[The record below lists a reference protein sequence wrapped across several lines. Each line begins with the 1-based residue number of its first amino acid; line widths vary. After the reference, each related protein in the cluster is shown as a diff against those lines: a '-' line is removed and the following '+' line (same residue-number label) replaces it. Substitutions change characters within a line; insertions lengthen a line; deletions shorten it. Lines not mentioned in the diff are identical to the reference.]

1 MEYVVFAWV
10 ILGVIVLI
18 MLKGFLDERKKK
30 KKFILWLK
38 NHYGELPKR
47 EEYREE
53 EFRKIARYY
62 QAHEKDG
69 FHIDDITWND
79 LNMDE
84 IFKRMNYTYSAAG
97 EEYLYYL
104 LRTPMQEEASAG
116 KLEEQINYFM
126 QHKEERVEYQTA
138 FAGIGKTGK
147 YSIYDYLDYLDLLG
161 EKGNGKH
168 HLGNLA
174 VLLSIGAMYFSVQ
187 YGILLLVVVVAHNIV
202 SYFKDKN
209 EIDPYITSF
218 GYILR
223 LIKNVE
229 KIGKIPAEAFGEE
242 RESLEKC
249 RKSLGQFKTGAS
261 IVMSPAR
268 MSASG
273 NPLEILLDYVRMVFH
288 LDLIKFNQMLLE
300 VRKNKD
306 VIDRMLTIIGY
317 METVIAIGAF
327 RTSMESYC
335 IPRFD
340 RSRGMK
346 AENIYHPL
354 LQNPVKNSIL
364 TEKGVLITG
373 SNASGKSTFLKTV
386 AINAI
391 LAQTIHTCMADSYSA
406 SLYRIMSSMAL
417 RDDLAGGDSYY
428 IVEIKSLK
436 RILNRLEEEGNP
448 VLCFV
453 DEVLRGT
460 NTVERIAAS
469 TQILKSL
476 SKASVLCFAATHD
489 IELTHLLKKYYNNY
503 HFEEEIVDNDVV
515 FHYQLMRGR
524 AVTRNAI
531 KLLGVMGYD
540 EEIIKEAEG
549 LAEGFLEKGSWENAT
564 ICLTEE

>member
-1 MEYVVFAWV
+1 MEYIVFAWV
-10 ILGVIVLI
+10 IFGVIVLI
-18 MLKGFLDERKKK
+18 MLKGFLDEAKKRKN
-30 KKFILWLK
+30 FILWLRD
-38 NHYGELPKR
+38 HYGELPKR

-53 EFRKIARYY
+53 ELKKIARYY
-62 QAHEKDG
+62 KVHEAEG

-104 LRTPMQEEASAG
+104 LRTPMQDEGSAER
-116 KLEEQINYFM
+116 LEEHVGYFM
-126 QHKEERVEYQTA
+126 QHKEERVDYQTA

-161 EKGNGKH
+161 ERSNGKH
-168 HLGNLA
+168 YLGNLGI
-174 VLLSIGAMYFSVQ
+174 LLSIGAMYFSVQ
-187 YGILLLVVVVAHNIV
+187 YGILLLVAVVAYNIV

-229 KIGKIPAEAFGEE
+229 RIRKLPASVFREE
-242 RESLEKC
+242 REELERC
-249 RKSLGQFKTGAS
+249 QKSLGQFKAGAS
-261 IVMSPAR
+261 IVMSPTR

-288 LDLIKFNQMLLE
+288 LDLIKFNQMLSE
-300 VRKNKD
+300 VRKNKSA
-306 VIDRMLTIIGY
+306 IDRMLTVIGY

-354 LQNPVKNSIL
+354 LEQPVKNSIL
-364 TEKGVLITG
+364 TERGVLITG

-386 AINAI
+386 AVNAI

-406 SLYRIMSSMAL
+406 GLYRIMSSMAL
-417 RDDLAGGDSYY
+417 RDDLSGGDSYY

-436 RILNRLEEEGNP
+436 RILNRIEEEGNP

-489 IELTHLLKKYYNNY
+489 VELTHLLEKYYNNY

-515 FHYQLMRGR
+515 FHYQLMKGR
-524 AVTRNAI
+524 AATRNAI

-540 EEIIKEAEG
+540 EKIIREAEE
-549 LAEGFLEKGSWENAT
+549 LAESFLEKGSWE
-564 ICLTEE
+564 

>member
-1 MEYVVFAWV
+1 MEYIIFAGVV
-10 ILGVIVLI
+10 IGIIVLI
-18 MLKGFLDERKKK
+18 MLKGFWDDQKKK
-30 KKFILWLK
+30 KNFILWLRD
-38 NHYGELPKR
+38 HYGELPKR
-47 EEYREE
+47 GEYKDEELK
-53 EFRKIARYY
+53 KIARYY
-62 QAHEKDG
+62 EAHAHAG

-84 IFKRMNYTYSAAG
+84 VFKRMNYTYSAAG

-104 LRTPMQEEASAG
+104 LRTPMQEDTGTETME
-116 KLEEQINYFM
+116 KHIYYFM
-126 QHKEERVEYQTA
+126 QNEEDRVAYQTF

-161 EKGNGKH
+161 ERSNGKH
-168 HLGNLA
+168 YLGNLA
-174 VLLSIGAMYFSVQ
+174 IAAALALLFFSAQ
-187 YGILLLVVVVAHNIV
+187 YGILLLVAALMYNIT

-223 LIKNVE
+223 LIENVE
-229 KIGKIPAEAFGEE
+229 KMEKLPARAFEKEMEE
-242 RESLEKC
+242 LKNC
-249 RKSLGQFKTGAS
+249 RKKMGGFRTGS
-261 IVMSPAR
+261 YIVMSSSR

-273 NPLEILLDYVRMVFH
+273 NPLEVLLDYLRMALH
-288 LDLIKFNQMLLE
+288 LDLIKFNSMLSE

-306 VIDRMLTIIGY
+306 TIDKMLTIIGY
-317 METVIAIGAF
+317 MEAMAAIGAF
-327 RTSMESYC
+327 RTSLESYC
-335 IPRFD
+335 IPEFD
-340 RSRGMK
+340 KRRGIK
-346 AENIYHPL
+346 AENLYHPL
-354 LQNPVKNSIL
+354 LDEPVKNSIL

-386 AINAI
+386 AVNAI
-391 LAQTIHTCMADSYSA
+391 LAQTIHTCMADHYHA
-406 SLYRIMSSMAL
+406 GLYRIMSSMAL

-436 RILNRLEEEGNP
+436 RILNQIEENGNP

-476 SKASVLCFAATHD
+476 ARSSVLCFAATHD
-489 IELTHLLKKYYNNY
+489 IELTHLLERYYNNY
-503 HFEEEIVDNDVV
+503 HFEEEIIDNDVV
-515 FHYQLMRGR
+515 FHYNLLKGR

-540 EEIIKEAEG
+540 DAIIREAEEM
-549 LAEGFLEKGSWENAT
+549 AEGFLQKGSW
-564 ICLTEE
+564 

>member
-104 LRTPMQEEASAG
+104 LRTPMQKEASAG

>member
-10 ILGVIVLI
+10 IFGVIVLI

-62 QAHEKDG
+62 KAHEKDG

-79 LNMDE
+79 LNMNE

-116 KLEEQINYFM
+116 KLEGQINYFM

-161 EKGNGKH
+161 EKSNGKH

-174 VLLSIGAMYFSVQ
+174 ILLSIGAMYFSVQ
-187 YGILLLVVVVAHNIV
+187 YGILLLIVVVTHNIV

-229 KIGKIPAEAFGEE
+229 KIGKLPAEAFGEE

-273 NPLEILLDYVRMVFH
+273 NPLEILLDYARMVFH

-327 RTSMESYC
+327 RASMESYC

-364 TEKGVLITG
+364 TERGVLITG

-540 EEIIKEAEG
+540 EEIIKEAEEM
-549 LAEGFLEKGSWENAT
+549 AEGFLEKGSWENAT

>member
-1 MEYVVFAWV
+1 MEYIIFAGVV
-10 ILGVIVLI
+10 IGIIVLI
-18 MLKGFLDERKKK
+18 MLKGFWDDQKKK
-30 KKFILWLK
+30 KNFILWLRD
-38 NHYGELPKR
+38 HYGELPKR
-47 EEYREE
+47 GEYKDEELK
-53 EFRKIARYY
+53 KIARYY
-62 QAHEKDG
+62 EAHAHAG

-84 IFKRMNYTYSAAG
+84 VFKRMNYTYSAAG

-104 LRTPMQEEASAG
+104 LRTPMQEDTGTETME
-116 KLEEQINYFM
+116 KHIYYFM
-126 QHKEERVEYQTA
+126 QNEEDRVAYHTF

-161 EKGNGKH
+161 ERSNGKH
-168 HLGNLA
+168 YLGNLA
-174 VLLSIGAMYFSVQ
+174 IAAALALLFFSAQ
-187 YGILLLVVVVAHNIV
+187 YGILLLVAALMYNIT

-223 LIKNVE
+223 LIENVE
-229 KIGKIPAEAFGEE
+229 KMEKLPARAFEKEMEE
-242 RESLEKC
+242 LKNC
-249 RKSLGQFKTGAS
+249 RKKMGGFRTGS
-261 IVMSPAR
+261 YIVMSSSR

-273 NPLEILLDYVRMVFH
+273 NPLEVLLDYLRMALH
-288 LDLIKFNQMLLE
+288 LDLIKFNSMLSE

-306 VIDRMLTIIGY
+306 TIDKMLTIIGY
-317 METVIAIGAF
+317 MEAMAAIGAF
-327 RTSMESYC
+327 RTSLESYC
-335 IPRFD
+335 IPEFD
-340 RSRGMK
+340 KRRGIK
-346 AENIYHPL
+346 AENLYHPL
-354 LQNPVKNSIL
+354 LDEPVKNSIL

-386 AINAI
+386 AVNAI
-391 LAQTIHTCMADSYSA
+391 LAQTIHTCMADHYHA
-406 SLYRIMSSMAL
+406 GLYRIMSSMAL

-436 RILNRLEEEGNP
+436 RILNQIEENGNP

-476 SKASVLCFAATHD
+476 ARSSVLCFAATHD
-489 IELTHLLKKYYNNY
+489 IELTHLLERYYNNY
-503 HFEEEIVDNDVV
+503 HFEEEIIDNDVV
-515 FHYQLMRGR
+515 FHYNLLKGR

-540 EEIIKEAEG
+540 DAIIREAEEM
-549 LAEGFLEKGSWENAT
+549 AEGFLQKGSW
-564 ICLTEE
+564 

>member
-1 MEYVVFAWV
+1 MEYIVFAWV
-10 ILGVIVLI
+10 IFGVIVLI
-18 MLKGFLDERKKK
+18 MLKGFLDEAKKRKN
-30 KKFILWLK
+30 FILWLRD
-38 NHYGELPKR
+38 HYGELPKR

-53 EFRKIARYY
+53 ELKKIARYY
-62 QAHEKDG
+62 KVHEAEG

-104 LRTPMQEEASAG
+104 LRTPMQEEGSAER
-116 KLEEQINYFM
+116 LEEHVGYFM
-126 QHKEERVEYQTA
+126 QHKEERVAYQTA

-161 EKGNGKH
+161 ERSNGKH
-168 HLGNLA
+168 YLGNLGI
-174 VLLSIGAMYFSVQ
+174 LLSIGAMYFSVQ
-187 YGILLLVVVVAHNIV
+187 YGILLLVAVVAYNIV

-229 KIGKIPAEAFGEE
+229 RIRKLPASVFREE
-242 RESLEKC
+242 REELERC
-249 RKSLGQFKTGAS
+249 QKSLGQFKAGAS

-288 LDLIKFNQMLLE
+288 LDLIKFNQMLSE
-300 VRKNKD
+300 VRKNKSA
-306 VIDRMLTIIGY
+306 IDRMLTVIGY

-354 LQNPVKNSIL
+354 LEQPVKNSIL
-364 TEKGVLITG
+364 TERGVLITG

-386 AINAI
+386 AVNAI

-406 SLYRIMSSMAL
+406 GLYRIMSSMAL
-417 RDDLAGGDSYY
+417 RDDLSGGDSYY

-436 RILNRLEEEGNP
+436 RILNRMEEEGNP

-489 IELTHLLKKYYNNY
+489 VELTHLLEKYYNNY

-515 FHYQLMRGR
+515 FHYQLMKGR
-524 AVTRNAI
+524 AATRNAI

-540 EEIIKEAEG
+540 EKIIREAEE
-549 LAEGFLEKGSWENAT
+549 LAESFLQKGSWE
-564 ICLTEE
+564 

>member
-104 LRTPMQEEASAG
+104 LRTPMQKEASAG

-354 LQNPVKNSIL
+354 LQNTVKNSIL

>member
-1 MEYVVFAWV
+1 MEYIVFAWA
-10 ILGVIVLI
+10 IFGVIALI

-30 KKFILWLK
+30 KNFILWLR
-38 NHYGELPKR
+38 NHYGELPER
-47 EEYREE
+47 EEYKEE
-53 EFRKIARYY
+53 EMRKIARYY
-62 QAHEKDG
+62 EAHEADG

-104 LRTPMQEEASAG
+104 LRTPMQEESNAER
-116 KLEEQINYFM
+116 LEEHVNYFM
-126 QHKEERVEYQTA
+126 QHKEERVEYQTV

-161 EKGNGKH
+161 EKSNRKH
-168 HLGNLA
+168 YLGNFA
-174 VLLSIGAMYFSVQ
+174 ILLSIGAMYFSVQ
-187 YGILLLVVVVAHNIV
+187 YGILLLVAVVTHNIV

-229 KIGKIPAEAFGEE
+229 NMGKLPKNVFGEE
-242 RESLEKC
+242 REELEKC
-249 RKSLGQFKTGAS
+249 QKSLGQFKAGAS

-273 NPLEILLDYVRMVFH
+273 NPLEIVLDYVRMVFH
-288 LDLIKFNQMLLE
+288 LDLIKFNQMLSE

-306 VIDRMLTIIGY
+306 AIDRMLTIIGY

-327 RTSMESYC
+327 RISTESYC

-354 LQNPVKNSIL
+354 LEKPVKNSLL
-364 TEKGVLITG
+364 TERGVLITG

-386 AINAI
+386 AVTAI

-406 SLYRIMSSMAL
+406 GLYRIMSSMAL
-417 RDDLAGGDSYY
+417 RDDLSGGDSYY

-436 RILNRLEEEGNP
+436 RILNQMEEEGNT

-489 IELTHLLKKYYNNY
+489 IELTHLLEKYYNNY
-503 HFEEEIVDNDVV
+503 HFEEEIVDKDVV
-515 FHYQLMRGR
+515 FHYQLLKGR

-540 EEIIKEAEG
+540 EGIIQEAEE
-549 LAEGFLEKGSWENAT
+549 LAESFLEKGSW
-564 ICLTEE
+564 

>member
-38 NHYGELPKR
+38 DHYGELPKR

-53 EFRKIARYY
+53 EFRKIARYF

-126 QHKEERVEYQTA
+126 HHKEERVEYQTA

-174 VLLSIGAMYFSVQ
+174 ILLSIGAMYFSVQ

>member
-10 ILGVIVLI
+10 IFGVIVLI

-62 QAHEKDG
+62 KAHEKDG

-79 LNMDE
+79 LNMNE

-161 EKGNGKH
+161 EKSNGKH
-168 HLGNLA
+168 HLGNLTI
-174 VLLSIGAMYFSVQ
+174 LLSIGAMYFSVQ
-187 YGILLLVVVVAHNIV
+187 YGILLLIVVVTHNIV

-229 KIGKIPAEAFGEE
+229 KIGKLPAEAFGEE

-273 NPLEILLDYVRMVFH
+273 NPLEILLDYARMVFH

-317 METVIAIGAF
+317 MEAVIAIGAF
-327 RTSMESYC
+327 RASMESYC

-364 TEKGVLITG
+364 TERGVLITG

-406 SLYRIMSSMAL
+406 GLYRIMSSMAL

-540 EEIIKEAEG
+540 EEIIKEAEEM
-549 LAEGFLEKGSWENAT
+549 AEGFLEKGSWDNAT

>member
-10 ILGVIVLI
+10 IFGVIVLI

-62 QAHEKDG
+62 KAHEKDG

-79 LNMDE
+79 LNMNE

-161 EKGNGKH
+161 EKSNGKH

-174 VLLSIGAMYFSVQ
+174 ILLSIGAMYFSVQ
-187 YGILLLVVVVAHNIV
+187 YGILLLIVVVTHNIV

-229 KIGKIPAEAFGEE
+229 KIGKLPAEAFGEE

>member
-1 MEYVVFAWV
+1 MEYIVFAWV
-10 ILGVIVLI
+10 IFGVIALI
-18 MLKGFLDERKKK
+18 MLKGFLDEGKKRKN
-30 KKFILWLK
+30 FILWLRD
-38 NHYGELPKR
+38 HYGELPKR
-47 EEYREE
+47 EEYREGE
-53 EFRKIARYY
+53 LKKIARYY
-62 QAHEKDG
+62 KVHEGEG

-104 LRTPMQEEASAG
+104 LRTPMQEKDSAE
-116 KLEEQINYFM
+116 KLEEQVGYFM
-126 QHKEERVEYQTA
+126 RHKEERVEYQTV

-161 EKGNGKH
+161 ERSNGKH
-168 HLGNLA
+168 YLGNLA
-174 VLLSIGAMYFSVQ
+174 ILLSIGAMYFSVQ
-187 YGILLLVVVVAHNIV
+187 YGILLLVAVVACNIV

-229 KIGKIPAEAFGEE
+229 KIGKLPADVFGEE
-242 RESLEKC
+242 RDALEKS
-249 RKSLGQFKTGAS
+249 RKSLGQFKAGAS

-288 LDLIKFNQMLLE
+288 LDLIKFNQMLSE
-300 VRKNKD
+300 VRKNKSA
-306 VIDRMLTIIGY
+306 IDRMLTVIGY

-327 RTSMESYC
+327 RTSAESYC

-340 RSRGMK
+340 RGRGMK

-354 LQNPVKNSIL
+354 LERPVKNSIL
-364 TEKGVLITG
+364 TERGVLITG

-386 AINAI
+386 AVNAI

-406 SLYRIMSSMAL
+406 GLYRIMSSMAL
-417 RDDLAGGDSYY
+417 RDDLSGGESYY

-436 RILNRLEEEGNP
+436 RILNRMEEEGNP

-476 SKASVLCFAATHD
+476 SGASVLCFAATHD
-489 IELTHLLKKYYNNY
+489 IELTHLLEKYYNNY

-515 FHYQLMRGR
+515 FHYQLMKGR
-524 AVTRNAI
+524 AATRNAI

-540 EEIIKEAEG
+540 EKIIREAEE
-549 LAEGFLEKGSWENAT
+549 LAESFLEKGSWE
-564 ICLTEE
+564 

>member
-10 ILGVIVLI
+10 IFGVIVLI

-62 QAHEKDG
+62 KAHEKDG

-79 LNMDE
+79 LNMNE

-161 EKGNGKH
+161 EKSNGKH

-174 VLLSIGAMYFSVQ
+174 ILLSIGAMYFSVQ
-187 YGILLLVVVVAHNIV
+187 YGILLLIVIVTHNIV

-229 KIGKIPAEAFGEE
+229 KIGKLPAEAFGEE

-273 NPLEILLDYVRMVFH
+273 NPLEILLDYARMVFH

-317 METVIAIGAF
+317 MEAVIAIGAF
-327 RTSMESYC
+327 RASMESYC

-364 TEKGVLITG
+364 TERGVLITG

-540 EEIIKEAEG
+540 EEIIKEAEEM
-549 LAEGFLEKGSWENAT
+549 AEGFLEKGSWENAT

>member
-1 MEYVVFAWV
+1 MEYIVFAWV
-10 ILGVIVLI
+10 IFGVIALI
-18 MLKGFLDERKKK
+18 MLKGFLDEGKKRKN
-30 KKFILWLK
+30 FILWLRD
-38 NHYGELPKR
+38 HYGELPKR
-47 EEYREE
+47 EEYREGE
-53 EFRKIARYY
+53 LKKIARYY
-62 QAHEKDG
+62 KVHEGEG

-104 LRTPMQEEASAG
+104 LRTPMQEKDSAE
-116 KLEEQINYFM
+116 KLEEQVGYFM
-126 QHKEERVEYQTA
+126 RHKEERVEYQTV

-161 EKGNGKH
+161 ERSNGKH
-168 HLGNLA
+168 YLGNLA
-174 VLLSIGAMYFSVQ
+174 ILLSIGAMYFSVQ
-187 YGILLLVVVVAHNIV
+187 YGILLLVAVVACNIV

-229 KIGKIPAEAFGEE
+229 KIGRLPADGFGEE
-242 RESLEKC
+242 RDGLEKS
-249 RKSLGQFKTGAS
+249 RKSLGQFKAGAS

-288 LDLIKFNQMLLE
+288 LDLIKFNQMLSE
-300 VRKNKD
+300 VRKNKSA
-306 VIDRMLTIIGY
+306 IDRMLTVVGY

-327 RTSMESYC
+327 RTSAESYC

-340 RSRGMK
+340 RGRGMK

-354 LQNPVKNSIL
+354 LERPVKNSIL
-364 TEKGVLITG
+364 TERGVLITG

-386 AINAI
+386 AVNAI

-406 SLYRIMSSMAL
+406 GLYRIMSSMAL
-417 RDDLAGGDSYY
+417 RDDLSGGDSYY

-436 RILNRLEEEGNP
+436 RILNRMEEEGNP

-460 NTVERIAAS
+460 NMVERIAAS

-476 SKASVLCFAATHD
+476 SRASVLCFAATHD
-489 IELTHLLKKYYNNY
+489 IELTHLLEKYYNNY

-515 FHYQLMRGR
+515 FHYQLMKGR
-524 AVTRNAI
+524 AATRNAI

-540 EEIIKEAEG
+540 EKIIREAEE
-549 LAEGFLEKGSWENAT
+549 LAESFLEKGSWE
-564 ICLTEE
+564 

>member
-1 MEYVVFAWV
+1 MEYIIFAGVV
-10 ILGVIVLI
+10 IGIIVLI
-18 MLKGFLDERKKK
+18 MLKGFWDDQKKK
-30 KKFILWLK
+30 KNFILWLRD
-38 NHYGELPKR
+38 HYGELPKR
-47 EEYREE
+47 GEYKDEELK
-53 EFRKIARYY
+53 KIARYY
-62 QAHEKDG
+62 EAHAHAG

-84 IFKRMNYTYSAAG
+84 VFKRMNYTYSAAG

-104 LRTPMQEEASAG
+104 LRTPMQEDTGTETME
-116 KLEEQINYFM
+116 KHICYFM
-126 QHKEERVEYQTA
+126 QNEEDRVAYQTF

-147 YSIYDYLDYLDLLG
+147 YSIYNYLDYLDLLG
-161 EKGNGKH
+161 ERSNGKH
-168 HLGNLA
+168 YLGNLA
-174 VLLSIGAMYFSVQ
+174 IAAALVLLFFSAQ
-187 YGILLLVVVVAHNIV
+187 YGILLLVAALMYNIT

-223 LIKNVE
+223 LIENVE
-229 KIGKIPAEAFGEE
+229 KMEKLPARAFAKEMEE
-242 RESLEKC
+242 LKNC
-249 RKSLGQFKTGAS
+249 RKKMGGFRTGS
-261 IVMSPAR
+261 YIVMSSSR

-273 NPLEILLDYVRMVFH
+273 NPLEVLLDYLRMALH
-288 LDLIKFNQMLLE
+288 LDLIKFNSMLSE

-306 VIDRMLTIIGY
+306 TIDRMLTIIGY
-317 METVIAIGAF
+317 MEAMAAIGAF
-327 RTSMESYC
+327 RTSLESYC
-335 IPRFD
+335 IPEFD
-340 RSRGMK
+340 KRRGIK
-346 AENIYHPL
+346 AENLYHPL
-354 LQNPVKNSIL
+354 LDEPVRNSIL

-386 AINAI
+386 AVNAI
-391 LAQTIHTCMADSYSA
+391 LAQTIHTCMADHYHA
-406 SLYRIMSSMAL
+406 GLYRIMSSMAL

-436 RILNRLEEEGNP
+436 RILNQIEENGNP

-476 SKASVLCFAATHD
+476 ARSSVLCFAATHD
-489 IELTHLLKKYYNNY
+489 IELTHLLERYYNNY
-503 HFEEEIVDNDVV
+503 HFEEEIIDNDVV
-515 FHYQLMRGR
+515 FHYNLLKGR

-540 EEIIKEAEG
+540 NAIIREAEEM
-549 LAEGFLEKGSWENAT
+549 AEGFLQKGSW
-564 ICLTEE
+564 

>member
-104 LRTPMQEEASAG
+104 LRTPMQKEASAG

-327 RTSMESYC
+327 RTSMESSC

-417 RDDLAGGDSYY
+417 RDDLAGG
-428 IVEIKSLK
+428 IVT
-436 RILNRLEEEGNP
+436 IL
-448 VLCFV
+448 
-453 DEVLRGT
+453 
-460 NTVERIAAS
+460 
-469 TQILKSL
+469 LKS
-476 SKASVLCFAATHD
+476 
-489 IELTHLLKKYYNNY
+489 N
-503 HFEEEIVDNDVV
+503 
-515 FHYQLMRGR
+515 R
-524 AVTRNAI
+524 
-531 KLLGVMGYD
+531 
-540 EEIIKEAEG
+540 
-549 LAEGFLEKGSWENAT
+549 
-564 ICLTEE
+564 

>member
-1 MEYVVFAWV
+1 MGVVGMEYIIFAGVV
-10 ILGVIVLI
+10 IGIIVLI
-18 MLKGFLDERKKK
+18 MLKGFWDDQKKK
-30 KKFILWLK
+30 KNFILWLRD
-38 NHYGELPKR
+38 HYGELPKR
-47 EEYREE
+47 GEYKDEELK
-53 EFRKIARYY
+53 KIARYY
-62 QAHEKDG
+62 EAHAHAG

-84 IFKRMNYTYSAAG
+84 VFKRMNYTYSAAG

-104 LRTPMQEEASAG
+104 LRTPMQEDTGTETME
-116 KLEEQINYFM
+116 KHIYYFM
-126 QHKEERVEYQTA
+126 QNEEDRVAYQTF

-161 EKGNGKH
+161 ERSNGKH
-168 HLGNLA
+168 YLGNLA
-174 VLLSIGAMYFSVQ
+174 IAAALALLFFSAQ
-187 YGILLLVVVVAHNIV
+187 YGILLLVAALMYNIT

-223 LIKNVE
+223 LIENVE
-229 KIGKIPAEAFGEE
+229 KMEKLPARAFEKEMEE
-242 RESLEKC
+242 LKNC
-249 RKSLGQFKTGAS
+249 RKKMGGFRTGS
-261 IVMSPAR
+261 YIVMSSSR

-273 NPLEILLDYVRMVFH
+273 NPLEVLLDYLRMALH
-288 LDLIKFNQMLLE
+288 LDLIKFNSMLSE

-306 VIDRMLTIIGY
+306 TIDKMLTIIGY
-317 METVIAIGAF
+317 MEAMAAIGAF
-327 RTSMESYC
+327 RTSLESYC
-335 IPRFD
+335 IPEFD
-340 RSRGMK
+340 KRRGIK
-346 AENIYHPL
+346 AENLYHPL
-354 LQNPVKNSIL
+354 LDEPVKNSIL

-386 AINAI
+386 AVNAI
-391 LAQTIHTCMADSYSA
+391 LAQTIHTCMADHYHA
-406 SLYRIMSSMAL
+406 GLYRIMSSMAL

-436 RILNRLEEEGNP
+436 RILNQIEENGNP

-476 SKASVLCFAATHD
+476 ARSSVLCFAATHD
-489 IELTHLLKKYYNNY
+489 IELTHLLERYYNNY
-503 HFEEEIVDNDVV
+503 HFEEEIIDNDVV
-515 FHYQLMRGR
+515 FHYNLLKGR

-540 EEIIKEAEG
+540 DAIIREAEEM
-549 LAEGFLEKGSWENAT
+549 AEGFLQKGSW
-564 ICLTEE
+564 

>member
-1 MEYVVFAWV
+1 MEYIVFAWV
-10 ILGVIVLI
+10 IFGVIVLI
-18 MLKGFLDERKKK
+18 MLKGFLDEAKKRKN
-30 KKFILWLK
+30 FILWLRE
-38 NHYGELPKR
+38 HYGELPKR
-47 EEYREE
+47 EEYREGE
-53 EFRKIARYY
+53 LKKIARYY
-62 QAHEKDG
+62 KVHEAEG

-104 LRTPMQEEASAG
+104 LRTPMQEKDSAE
-116 KLEEQINYFM
+116 KLEEQVGYFM
-126 QHKEERVEYQTA
+126 RHKEERVEYQTV

-161 EKGNGKH
+161 ERSNGKH
-168 HLGNLA
+168 YLGNLA
-174 VLLSIGAMYFSVQ
+174 ILLSIGAMYFSVQ
-187 YGILLLVVVVAHNIV
+187 YGILLLVAVVACNIV

-229 KIGKIPAEAFGEE
+229 KIGKLPADVFGEE
-242 RESLEKC
+242 RGALEKS
-249 RKSLGQFKTGAS
+249 RKSLGQFKAGAS

-288 LDLIKFNQMLLE
+288 LDLIKFNQMLSE
-300 VRKNKD
+300 VRKNKSA
-306 VIDRMLTIIGY
+306 IDRMLTVIGY

-327 RTSMESYC
+327 RTSAESYC

-340 RSRGMK
+340 RGRGMK

-354 LQNPVKNSIL
+354 LERPVKNSIL
-364 TEKGVLITG
+364 TERGVLITG

-386 AINAI
+386 AVNAI

-406 SLYRIMSSMAL
+406 GLYRIMSSMAL
-417 RDDLAGGDSYY
+417 RDDLSGGESYY

-436 RILNRLEEEGNP
+436 RILNRMEEEGNP

-476 SKASVLCFAATHD
+476 SSASVLCFAATHD
-489 IELTHLLKKYYNNY
+489 IELTHLLEKYYNNY

-515 FHYQLMRGR
+515 FHYQLMKGR
-524 AVTRNAI
+524 AATRNAI

-540 EEIIKEAEG
+540 EKIIREAEE
-549 LAEGFLEKGSWENAT
+549 LAESFLEKGNWE
-564 ICLTEE
+564 CG

>member
-18 MLKGFLDERKKK
+18 MLKGFKKKKKKK

-104 LRTPMQEEASAG
+104 LRTPMQKEASAG

>member
-10 ILGVIVLI
+10 IFGVIVLI

-161 EKGNGKH
+161 EKSNGKH

-174 VLLSIGAMYFSVQ
+174 ILLSIGAMYFSVQ

>member
-104 LRTPMQEEASAG
+104 LRTPMQKEASAG

-273 NPLEILLDYVRMVFH
+273 NPLEILLDYARMVFH

-540 EEIIKEAEG
+540 EEIIKEAEEM
-549 LAEGFLEKGSWENAT
+549 AEGFLEKGSWENAT

>member
-104 LRTPMQEEASAG
+104 LRTPMQKEASAG

-540 EEIIKEAEG
+540 EEIIKEAEEM
-549 LAEGFLEKGSWENAT
+549 AEGFLEKGSWENAT

>member
-1 MEYVVFAWV
+1 MEYIIFAGVV
-10 ILGVIVLI
+10 IGIIVLI
-18 MLKGFLDERKKK
+18 MLKGFWDDQKKK
-30 KKFILWLK
+30 KNFILWLRD
-38 NHYGELPKR
+38 HYGELPKR
-47 EEYREE
+47 GEYKDEELK
-53 EFRKIARYY
+53 KIARYY
-62 QAHEKDG
+62 EAHAHAG

-84 IFKRMNYTYSAAG
+84 VFKRMNYTYSAAG

-104 LRTPMQEEASAG
+104 LRTPMQEDTGTETME
-116 KLEEQINYFM
+116 KHIYYFM
-126 QHKEERVEYQTA
+126 QNEEDRVAYQTF

-161 EKGNGKH
+161 ERSNGKH
-168 HLGNLA
+168 YLGNLA
-174 VLLSIGAMYFSVQ
+174 IAAALVLLFFSAQ
-187 YGILLLVVVVAHNIV
+187 YGILLLVAALMYNIT

-223 LIKNVE
+223 LIENVE
-229 KIGKIPAEAFGEE
+229 KMEKLPARAFEKEMEE
-242 RESLEKC
+242 LKNC
-249 RKSLGQFKTGAS
+249 RKKMGGFRTGS
-261 IVMSPAR
+261 YIVMSSSR

-273 NPLEILLDYVRMVFH
+273 NPLEVLLDYLRMALH
-288 LDLIKFNQMLLE
+288 LDLIKFNSMLSE

-306 VIDRMLTIIGY
+306 TIDKMLTIIGY
-317 METVIAIGAF
+317 MEAMAAIGAF
-327 RTSMESYC
+327 RTSLESYC
-335 IPRFD
+335 IPEFD
-340 RSRGMK
+340 KRRGIK
-346 AENIYHPL
+346 AENLYHPL
-354 LQNPVKNSIL
+354 LDEPVKNSIL

-386 AINAI
+386 AVNAI
-391 LAQTIHTCMADSYSA
+391 LAQTIHTCMADHYHA
-406 SLYRIMSSMAL
+406 GLYRIMSSMAL

-436 RILNRLEEEGNP
+436 RILNQIEENGNP

-476 SKASVLCFAATHD
+476 ARSLVLCFAATHD
-489 IELTHLLKKYYNNY
+489 IELTHLLERYYNNY
-503 HFEEEIVDNDVV
+503 HFEEEIIDNDVV
-515 FHYQLMRGR
+515 FHYNLLKGR

-540 EEIIKEAEG
+540 DAIIREAEEM
-549 LAEGFLEKGSWENAT
+549 AEGFLQKGSW
-564 ICLTEE
+564 

>member
-1 MEYVVFAWV
+1 MEYIVFAWV
-10 ILGVIVLI
+10 IFGVIVLI
-18 MLKGFLDERKKK
+18 MLKGFLDEAKKRKN
-30 KKFILWLK
+30 FILWLRD
-38 NHYGELPKR
+38 HYGELPKR

-53 EFRKIARYY
+53 ELKKIARYY
-62 QAHEKDG
+62 KVHEAEG

-104 LRTPMQEEASAG
+104 LRTPMQEEGSTER
-116 KLEEQINYFM
+116 LEEHVGYFM
-126 QHKEERVEYQTA
+126 QHKEERVDYQTA

-161 EKGNGKH
+161 ERSNGKH
-168 HLGNLA
+168 YLGNLGI
-174 VLLSIGAMYFSVQ
+174 LLSIGAMYFSVQ
-187 YGILLLVVVVAHNIV
+187 YGILLLVAVVAYNIV

-229 KIGKIPAEAFGEE
+229 RIRKLPASVFREE
-242 RESLEKC
+242 REELERC
-249 RKSLGQFKTGAS
+249 QKSLGQFKAGAS

-288 LDLIKFNQMLLE
+288 LDLIKFNQMLSE
-300 VRKNKD
+300 VRKNKSA
-306 VIDRMLTIIGY
+306 IDRMLTVIGY

-354 LQNPVKNSIL
+354 LEQPVKNSIL
-364 TEKGVLITG
+364 TERGVLITG

-386 AINAI
+386 AVNAI

-406 SLYRIMSSMAL
+406 GLYRIMSSMAL
-417 RDDLAGGDSYY
+417 RDDLSGGDSYY

-436 RILNRLEEEGNP
+436 RILNQMEEEGNP

-489 IELTHLLKKYYNNY
+489 VELTHLLEKYYNNY

-515 FHYQLMRGR
+515 FHYQLMKGR
-524 AVTRNAI
+524 AATRNAI

-540 EEIIKEAEG
+540 EKIIREAEE
-549 LAEGFLEKGSWENAT
+549 LAESFLQKGSWE
-564 ICLTEE
+564 

>member
-10 ILGVIVLI
+10 IFGVIVLI

-62 QAHEKDG
+62 KAHEKDG

-79 LNMDE
+79 LNMNE

-161 EKGNGKH
+161 EKSNGKH

-174 VLLSIGAMYFSVQ
+174 ILLSIGAMYFSVQ
-187 YGILLLVVVVAHNIV
+187 YGILLLIVVVTHNIV

-229 KIGKIPAEAFGEE
+229 KIGKLPAEAFGEE

-273 NPLEILLDYVRMVFH
+273 NPLEILLDYARMVFH

-317 METVIAIGAF
+317 MEAVIAIGAF
-327 RTSMESYC
+327 RASMESYR

-364 TEKGVLITG
+364 TERGVLITG

-476 SKASVLCFAATHD
+476 SKVSVLCFAATHD

-540 EEIIKEAEG
+540 EEIIKEAEEM
-549 LAEGFLEKGSWENAT
+549 AEGFLEKGSWENAT

>member
-104 LRTPMQEEASAG
+104 LRTPMQKEASAG

-549 LAEGFLEKGSWENAT
+549 LAEGFWEKGSWENAT

>member
-38 NHYGELPKR
+38 NHYGELPKQ

-104 LRTPMQEEASAG
+104 LRTPMQKEASAG